1 MPILFSNWATEALL
15 NVDINNFRLWTKEP
29 DWQGY
34 RRVHED
40 TFKLDWDQ
48 CNVQKHKRGKTI
60 YQDSVL
66 ITDRRFGAS
75 GASLELRGRVVH
87 DITFSVMQHT
97 HLKTKKTML
106 RFLEQDIKREEEKL
120 KTTTE
125 KETV

>member
-15 NVDINNFRLWTKEP
+15 KIDRNPSSLWTEEDKWRP
-29 DWQGY
+29 
-34 RRVHED
+34 RRVHKD

-48 CNVQKHKRGKTI
+48 CNVHKHKRGRTI

-66 ITDRRFGAS
+66 IEDAWRGAS
-75 GASLELRGRVVH
+75 VELRGRVVH

-97 HLKTKKTML
+97 HLKTKKAML

>member
-15 NVDINNFRLWTKEP
+15 NIDRNPSSLWTDEDKLRP
-29 DWQGY
+29 
-34 RRVHED
+34 RRVRKN
-40 TFKLDWDQ
+40 TFKLDLDQ
-48 CNVQKHKRGKTI
+48 CNVQKHKLGRTI

-66 ITDRRFGAS
+66 IEDTWLGAS
-75 GASLELRGRVVH
+75 VELRGRVVH

-97 HLKTKKTML
+97 HLKTKKAML

-120 KTTTE
+120 KTTTTE